1 MTASYDSFLADVHQ
15 SCRLIEEATREGLP
29 SYLGDRRARAV
40 VEWRIYRI
48 GELSNQLRDHLHE
61 QIPAVPWRDI
71 IRLRHRLAHHFVYIQ
86 AHRLFAIAV
95 NEIPKL
101 EFALRRRPNT

>member
-1 MTASYDSFLADVHQ
+1 MTACHELFLTDVHQ

-29 SYLGDRRARAV
+29 SYLGDRRARAI

-48 GELSNQLRDHLHE
+48 GELSNQLRDLLHE
-61 QIPAVPWRDI
+61 QFPAVPWRDI

-86 AHRLFAIAV
+86 AHMLFAIAAIDV
-95 NEIPKL
+95 PKL